1 MNDYE
6 WVFQHGIKITKISR
20 SCSCHLDSKKLCD
33 KHLKT
38 SK

>member
-6 WVFQHGIKITKISR
+6 WVFQHGIKITKIS
-20 SCSCHLDSKKLCD
+20 CHLDSKKLCD